1 MKPETV
7 NEVPSVGTAEAQPGS
22 GAAIGS
28 VEWPD
33 IGKDP
38 LKYRD
43 EVLGGVEGADQRLS
57 LASAVQQKGVPDQTA
72 LVWRIDIDRLRCELI
87 VMTARWNSRQRIKAP
102 PNDKLSDGAEKG
114 TKCTK
119 E

>member
-1 MKPETV
+1 M
-7 NEVPSVGTAEAQPGS
+7 TAPPKSLESPDGLAGQS
-22 GAAIGS
+22 LGAAPCS
-28 VEWPD
+28 VTWPD

-72 LVWRIDIDRLRCELI
+72 LVWRIDIDRLICELI

-102 PNDKLSDGAEKG
+102 PNAPHELPP
-114 TKCTK
+114 TKTP
-119 E
+119 